1 MIKNK
6 EFGQR
11 LRQARENYGM
21 AADELGRRLGSSG
34 QAYRRYERGE
44 VMPKIDQLL
53 DICDILG
60 VTLDS
65 VVYGDSDKAAIEVTV
80 RPGDRVVIRGEHDDA
95 ADDEPY
101 RSPVKISA
109 RKRVVEDV
117 DIVDIAKK

>member
-1 MIKNK
+1 MTKNK
-6 EFGQR
+6 ELGQR

-21 AADELGRRLGSSG
+21 PADELGRRLGSSG

-65 VVYGDSDKAAIEVTV
+65 VVFGKSDEAAIEVTV
-80 RPGDRVVIRGEHDDA
+80 RPGDRVVIRGEHDA

-109 RKRVVEDV
+109 SERKVEPV
-117 DIVDIAKK
+117 DIVDSVKK

>member
-1 MIKNK
+1 MTKNK
-6 EFGQR
+6 QLGKR
-11 LRQARENYGM
+11 LRKAREAHGM
-21 AADELGRRLGSSG
+21 PADELGRRLGSSG

-65 VVYGDSDKAAIEVTV
+65 IVYGETDKAAIEVTV
-80 RPGDRVVIRGEHDDA
+80 RPGDCVVIRGEHVA

-109 RKRVVEDV
+109 SERKVEPV
-117 DIVDIAKK
+117 DIVDSVKK

>member
-1 MIKNK
+1 MSKNK
-6 EFGQR
+6 ELGQR
-11 LRQARENYGM
+11 LREARENHGM

-65 VVYGDSDKAAIEVTV
+65 IVFGETDKAAIEVTV
-80 RPGDRVVIRGEHDDA
+80 RPGDRVVIRADNV

-117 DIVDIAKK
+117 DIVESVKK

>member
-1 MIKNK
+1 
-6 EFGQR
+6 
-11 LRQARENYGM
+11 
-21 AADELGRRLGSSG
+21 
-34 QAYRRYERGE
+34 
-44 VMPKIDQLL
+44 MPKIDQLL

-65 VVYGDSDKAAIEVTV
+65 IVFGETDKAAIEVTV

-109 RKRVVEDV
+109 RARVVNDV
-117 DIVDIAKK
+117 DIVENVKK

>member
-11 LRQARENYGM
+11 LRQARENHGM

-65 VVYGDSDKAAIEVTV
+65 IVFGETDKAAIEVTV

-109 RKRVVEDV
+109 RARVVNDV
-117 DIVDIAKK
+117 DIVENVKK

>member
-1 MIKNK
+1 MTKNK
-6 EFGQR
+6 QLGKR
-11 LRQARENYGM
+11 LRKAREAHGM
-21 AADELGRRLGSSG
+21 PADELGRRLGSSG

-60 VTLDS
+60 VTLDRI
-65 VVYGDSDKAAIEVTV
+65 VYGETDRAAIEVTV
-80 RPGDRVVIRGEHDDA
+80 RPGDCVVIRGEHDA

-109 RKRVVEDV
+109 SERKVEPV
-117 DIVDIAKK
+117 DIVDSVKK

>member
-1 MIKNK
+1 MKNNNK

-11 LRQARENYGM
+11 LRQAREAYGM

-44 VMPKIDQLL
+44 VMPKIDQLV

-65 VVYGDSDKAAIEVTV
+65 IVYGETDKAAIEVTV
-80 RPGDRVVIRGEHDDA
+80 RPGDRVVIRGEHDV

-109 RKRVVEDV
+109 SARVVEDV
-117 DIVDIAKK
+117 DIVESVKK